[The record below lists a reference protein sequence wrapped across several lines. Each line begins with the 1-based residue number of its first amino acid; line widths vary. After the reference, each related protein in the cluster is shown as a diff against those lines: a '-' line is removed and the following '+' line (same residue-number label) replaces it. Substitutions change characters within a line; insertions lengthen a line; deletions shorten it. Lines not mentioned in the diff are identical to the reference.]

1 MDIPMIDGANK
12 PVLSAKQMLDQEAEN
27 GYVEPT
33 AELLVRGATHR
44 LFWLRDLKREG
55 RNP

>member
-33 AELLVRGATHR
+33 AD
-44 LFWLRDLKREG
+44 LFAPRRKS
-55 RNP
+55 